1 MVRVEEVTTKE
12 VGWASEE
19 VSDLVAPPLKL
30 VLYIPLRIFSYTSN
44 VLIVSFECM
53 ELIPAS
59 GTLKNLR
66 FLLRSCLST
75 DRATVIKV
83 ICSTFQPWH
92 CITVLMTLR
101 RDGY

>member
-1 MVRVEEVTTKE
+1 
-12 VGWASEE
+12 
-19 VSDLVAPPLKL
+19 
-30 VLYIPLRIFSYTSN
+30 
-44 VLIVSFECM
+44 M